1 MGIFSKNCLGIDI
14 GAASIKLVEVSG
26 FGKKKKLENYAEF
39 QLPPTTSS
47 IKTFHGENLLLVSDK
62 VSEILQAVFKR
73 AKIKQKKAALSIPD
87 FSTFFTT
94 FTLPPMTES
103 EIPQA
108 VEFEARHHIPLPL
121 SEVTFDWQIIEK
133 EEMLP
138 GVKLKILLVAV
149 PNKVLQNYQR
159 MATLSQLEVK
169 GMEAEVFGLIR
180 SSIPEDK
187 YQNPVCL
194 VDIGWQ
200 STTVS
205 IVEKKNLRVSHSFDI
220 SGTGLTRTLSQKLNI
235 DFEEAEKLKK
245 EYGLD
250 PHREDISKILIS
262 EIDSLALEIEKVCQ
276 DFYQSEGKK
285 VENLVLSGGTALL
298 FGLREYL
305 ETRIKKNVQI
315 ADPFSSVSFP
325 SILEPRL
332 KELGPSFAVALGVAL
347 MGTET

>member
-1 MGIFSKNCLGIDI
+1 MGIFSKKCLGIDI
-14 GAASIKLVEVSG
+14 GAASIKIVEVSSLG
-26 FGKKKKLENYAEF
+26 EKKKLENYVEF
-39 QLPPTTSS
+39 ALPTSTSS
-47 IKTFHGENLLLVSDK
+47 IKTFHGETLLLLSDEVST
-62 VSEILQAVFKR
+62 ILQAVFNKV
-73 AKIKQKKAALSIPD
+73 KIKREKAALSIPD

-94 FTLPPMTES
+94 FTLPPMS
-103 EIPQA
+103 EAEISSA

-138 GVKLKILLVAV
+138 RLKLKILLAAV
-149 PNKVLQNYQR
+149 PNKVLQNYQK
-159 MATLSQLEVK
+159 MATLAQLELK

-180 SSIPEDK
+180 SSIPEDMAELS
-187 YQNPVCL
+187 VCL

-205 IVEKKNLRVSHSFDI
+205 IVEKGVLRVSHSFDI
-220 SGTGLTRTLSQKLNI
+220 SGTGLTRALSKELKI
-235 DFEEAEKLKK
+235 DFEKAELLKK

-250 PHREDISKILIS
+250 PQKEQISRILCQQING
-262 EIDSLALEIEKVCQ
+262 LALEIEKVCQ

-285 VENLVLSGGTALL
+285 IEDIIIAGGTAFL

-315 ADPFSSVSFP
+315 ANPFSKLSYP
-325 SILEPRL
+325 SILQPRL
-332 KELGPSFAVALGVAL
+332 KELGPSFAVAVGVGL
-347 MGTET
+347 MGAET